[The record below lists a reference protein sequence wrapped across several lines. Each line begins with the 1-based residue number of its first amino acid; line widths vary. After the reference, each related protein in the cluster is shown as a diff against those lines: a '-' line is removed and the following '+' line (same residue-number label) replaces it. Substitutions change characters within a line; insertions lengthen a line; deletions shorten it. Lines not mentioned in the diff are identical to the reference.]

1 MRGRRRGTPV
11 QGQPVGEAWRRAGR
25 EGRTWGPRGHVVLGP
40 GVTEVGLQRV
50 NVGLTHH
57 GLLAEVLTVHH
68 LQHQRQCKVLLCRH
82 VLQRRDRPGREASL
96 ATGIVPALAH
106 GALTSVRRRADWA
119 KLGLV

>member
-57 GLLAEVLTVHH
+57 GLLAEV
-68 LQHQRQCKVLLCRH
+68 K
-82 VLQRRDRPGREASL
+82 
-96 ATGIVPALAH
+96 
-106 GALTSVRRRADWA
+106 
-119 KLGLV
+119 